1 MTAPN
6 PKKGSTVGDQ
16 PDPGLVE
23 IVSGHVL
30 LGQLEPDEL
39 ARVLAFARTERFSNG
54 QVIFRRGDA
63 GQSMMI
69 VISGRI
75 KISVSSSEGKE
86 AVLAIL
92 GRGEVL
98 GEMALIDGKERSA
111 DATAME
117 AGEALSIQRR
127 DFIPFLERNPTICLR
142 LLAVM
147 SDRLRRT
154 SEMVEDRSFLDL
166 PGRLA
171 KTLLDLGRTA
181 GIETD
186 EGLRVEMPMSQSA
199 FGALLGASRETVNK
213 QLKAWQDE
221 GLILTGRR
229 YVVLVDTERLAHRVG
244 LAH

>member
-1 MTAPN
+1 MSN
-6 PKKGSTVGDQ
+6 Q
-16 PDPGLVE
+16 PDPGLVK

-39 ARVLAFARTERFSNG
+39 ARVLAFSRTERFSSG
-54 QVIFRRGDA
+54 QVIFRRGEP
-63 GQSMMI
+63 GQSMMT

-98 GEMALIDGKERSA
+98 GEMSLLDGKERSA

-117 AGEALSIQRR
+117 AGEALSIHRR
-127 DFIPFLERNPTICLR
+127 DFIPFLERNPAICIRMLGI
-142 LLAVM
+142 M
-147 SDRLRRT
+147 SNRLRRT
-154 SEMVEDRSFLDL
+154 SGMVEDRSFLDL

-171 KTLLDLGRTA
+171 KTLIDLGGTD
-181 GIETD
+181 GTETED
-186 EGLRVEMPMSQSA
+186 GLRVETRMSQRS
-199 FGALLGASRETVNK
+199 FGAMLGASRETINK

-221 GLILTGRR
+221 GLILTGRG
-229 YVVLVDTERLAHRVG
+229 YVVLIDQRRLARNVG
-244 LAH
+244 LDIGI

>member
-1 MTAPN
+1 M
-6 PKKGSTVGDQ
+6 SDQ
-16 PDPGLVE
+16 PDPALVE
-23 IVSGHVL
+23 IVSGHAL

-39 ARVLAFARTERFSNG
+39 ARVLAFSRTEKFSTG
-54 QVIFRRGDA
+54 DVIFRRGEP

-69 VISGRI
+69 VIGGRI

-117 AGEALSIQRR
+117 ASEALLIHRR
-127 DFIPFLERNPTICLR
+127 DFVPFLERNPAICMR
-142 LLAVM
+142 LLGVM

-171 KTLLDLGRTA
+171 KTLIDMGETS
-181 GIETD
+181 GTETD
-186 EGLRVEMPMSQSA
+186 DGLRVDMPMSQSS

-213 QLKAWQDE
+213 QLKSWQDE
-221 GLILTGRR
+221 GLILTGRG
-229 YVVLVDTERLAHRVG
+229 YVVLVDPQRLARSAR
-244 LAH
+244 LDMEI

>member
-1 MTAPN
+1 MDN
-6 PKKGSTVGDQ
+6 Q
-16 PDPGLVE
+16 PDPELVKL
-23 IVSGHVL
+23 VSGHVL
-30 LGQLEPDEL
+30 LGQLEPEEL
-39 ARVLAFARTERFSNG
+39 KRVLAFARTERFPAG
-54 QVIFRRGDA
+54 QVIFRRGEP
-63 GQSMMI
+63 GHSMMT

-117 AGEALSIQRR
+117 ASEALSIHRR
-127 DFIPFLERNPTICLR
+127 DFIPFLERNPAICLR
-142 LLAVM
+142 LLGVM

-171 KTLLDLGRTA
+171 KTLLDLGRTE
-181 GIETD
+181 GVDTKD
-186 EGLRVEMPMSQSA
+186 GLRIDMPMSQSA
-199 FGALLGASRETVNK
+199 FGAMLGASRETINK
-213 QLKAWQDE
+213 QLKSWQDE
-221 GLILTGRR
+221 GLIITGRR
-229 YVVLVDTERLAHRVG
+229 TVVLVDVDRLARSVG
-244 LAH
+244 LDIEP

>member
-1 MTAPN
+1 MSN
-6 PKKGSTVGDQ
+6 Q
-16 PDPGLVE
+16 PDPELVK

-39 ARVLAFARTERFSNG
+39 ARVLAFSRTERFSAG
-54 QVIFRRGDA
+54 QVIFRRGEP
-63 GQSMMI
+63 GQSMMT

-98 GEMALIDGKERSA
+98 GEMSLLDGKERSA

-117 AGEALSIQRR
+117 AGEALSIHRR
-127 DFIPFLERNPTICLR
+127 DFIPFLERNPAICIRMLGI
-142 LLAVM
+142 M
-147 SDRLRRT
+147 SNRLRRT
-154 SEMVEDRSFLDL
+154 SGMVEDRSFLDL

-171 KTLLDLGRTA
+171 KTLIDLGKA
-181 GIETD
+181 GGTETED
-186 EGLRVEMPMSQSA
+186 GLRVETHMSQRS
-199 FGALLGASRETVNK
+199 FGAMLGASRETINK

-221 GLILTGRR
+221 GLVLTGRG
-229 YVVLVDTERLAHRVG
+229 YVVLIDPKRLARNVG
-244 LAH
+244 LDIGI